1 MTGMSRRMAILLS
14 TATLLLAGV
23 APPAMAAP
31 TPVAAERSFP
41 ASQPYRS
48 LLKES
53 VSTSNDKDWGGIET
67 LDIPHTPSPA
77 EQQAQAA
84 SRNAT
89 RTPLATTTTVD
100 AGTLTGPHADVARIA
115 LRYEGAPYVYGGTT
129 PAGWDCSGF
138 TAYVYAQ
145 AGIRLPHQSEAQAA
159 QGSVIPIQD
168 AQPGDLMWRVGH
180 VGIYLGNGLMIHAST
195 PGTGTI
201 ITPITYGGPYQAI
214 RVN

>member
-1 MTGMSRRMAILLS
+1 MMTTRTIPLLCAILS
-14 TATLLLAGV
+14 AVTTMTP
-23 APPAMAAP
+23 APSAIAAES

-41 ASQPYRS
+41 AVQPYRS
-48 LLKES
+48 LLRES

-67 LDIPHTPSPA
+67 LDIPHTPSPV
-77 EQQAQAA
+77 ERQAQAA

-89 RTPLATTTTVD
+89 RTPLAPSSVD
-100 AGTLTGPHADVARIA
+100 AGALSGPHADVARIA
-115 LRYEGAPYVYGGTT
+115 LAYEGAPYVYGGTT

-159 QGSVIPIQD
+159 QGDVIPIGD
-168 AQPGDLMWRVGH
+168 AQPGDLMWRVAH
-180 VGIYLGNGLMIHAST
+180 VGIYLGDGLMIHAST

-214 RVN
+214 RIN